1 MFESDGQFMVRHA
14 LSTVV
19 FIVVVFLS
27 GWLAVR
33 ILSRNGYRKGAY
45 LAKLSWGLMI
55 GFGLGGSMTG
65 YSAFRNSYDAGC
77 VTLAGIVFGGVLGVV
92 TGVIG
97 LIVRRGQL
105 PSSPACND

>member
-1 MFESDGQFMVRHA
+1 MYETDGQFMVRHA
-14 LSTVV
+14 LLTVCFV
-19 FIVVVFLS
+19 EVVFLS

-33 ILSRNGYRKGAY
+33 ILSRHGYRKGAY

-55 GFGLGGSMTG
+55 GFGLSSSMTG
-65 YSAFRNSYDAGC
+65 YFAFRNSYDAGC
-77 VTLAGIVFGGVLGVV
+77 VTMAGIVFGGVLGVV

-105 PSSPACND
+105 P